1 MRKIEAKR
9 NQSGQDNRETGSS
22 TRPEVLLLDKGAI
35 IGQQPEVP
43 ILNRKSGQLS
53 LGGGFQALQ
62 LIYRKPEV
70 TSDKTGSTRLKPKV
84 VIESNRK

>member
-9 NQSGQDNRETGSS
+9 NQSGQDNQETGSS

-35 IGQQPEVP
+35 YWSTKPEVP
-43 ILNRKSGQLS
+43 IINRKSGQLS

-62 LIYRKPEV
+62 LI
-70 TSDKTGSTRLKPKV
+70 
-84 VIESNRK
+84 